1 MIIEKKSKKM
11 NYKIPEWCSLSIKS
25 HFDGVGGCWGISE
38 GYIIRKGENYCIQ
51 CEYHKSKNISNKQI
65 IELQEFIIFFQ
76 EKL

>member
-1 MIIEKKSKKM
+1 M

-51 CEYHKSKNISNKQI
+51 CEYHKSKNISKYGKI
-65 IELQEFIIFFQ
+65 
-76 EKL
+76 

>member
-1 MIIEKKSKKM
+1 M

-51 CEYHKSKNISNKQI
+51 CEYHKSKNISKLCGDQVTTLNELFFIEIIAQEVPQI
-65 IELQEFIIFFQ
+65 
-76 EKL
+76 